1 MKESLQIHLKNL
13 QPLLLVAIPVLLID
27 QISKIAVQSSLAL
40 RQSRQLIPGI
50 LNISHVTND
59 GAAFGIL
66 RGRNWMFVLITLVA
80 IGFIFVYYKNFKD
93 SSWMKVSLGFLL
105 GGALGNFIDRIRIQQ
120 VIDFIE
126 FRIDAIGFRWPTFN
140 VADIAVCIGAVM
152 LLTHM
157 FRSRKNYEELSNT

>member
-1 MKESLQIHLKNL
+1 MMKEHLKNL
-13 QPLLLVAIPVLLID
+13 HPLLLVAIPVLLID

-66 RGRNWMFVLITLVA
+66 RGRNWMFVVITLFA

-93 SSWMKVSLGFLL
+93 NTWMKVSLGFLL
-105 GGALGNFIDRIRIQQ
+105 GGALGNFIDRIRIQR

-140 VADIAVCIGAVM
+140 VADIAVCIGAAM
-152 LLTHM
+152 LLAHI
-157 FRSRKNYEELSNT
+157 FRSRKKYEELSNT